1 MVNEIFYVTGRRGSL
16 DSGLAEFLRERA
28 RTISGIS
35 LSNDFL
41 AMPFDHQLSQIATH
55 FERIERQCIPM
66 IANSYGAYL
75 LLNCLIGKPAL
86 KTHVLLLSPVLGTVV
101 TTAGYFKPPHS
112 RRIHDALVHGTLPK
126 PFYLY
131 ICVGSL
137 DDQCDTK
144 MARTVSH
151 NIQADNFHVVDG
163 QGHMLEKTTV
173 RSIVDEFLV
182 NAALTLPDT

>member
-16 DSGLAEFLRERA
+16 DRGLGEFLRARA
-28 RTISGIS
+28 RTVSGIS

-41 AMPFDHQLSQIATH
+41 AMPFDWQLSQIATH
-55 FERIERQCIPM
+55 FERIERQCIPI

-75 LLNCLIGKPAL
+75 FLNCLIEKPEL

-101 TTAGYFKPPHS
+101 TKAGYFKPTHS
-112 RRIHDALVHGTLPK
+112 RRIHEALARGTLPK
-126 PFYLY
+126 PCYLQ
-131 ICVGSL
+131 ISVGSL
-137 DDQCDTK
+137 DDQCDID
-144 MARTVSH
+144 MARAISLKM
-151 NIQADNFHVVDG
+151 QADNFHVVDG

-182 NAALTLPDT
+182 NTDLTSA